1 MNRASREIECLAKLD
16 SLTPSYDGIIEYLH
30 SEDLLSREEGKAMR
44 SSADVAKVLHTKL
57 ASLSKSNKL
66 QLLEYE
72 WVVLPVERM
81 KITIITDRMSKEFS
95 HGYE

>member
-1 MNRASREIECLAKLD
+1 
-16 SLTPSYDGIIEYLH
+16 
-30 SEDLLSREEGKAMR
+30 MR